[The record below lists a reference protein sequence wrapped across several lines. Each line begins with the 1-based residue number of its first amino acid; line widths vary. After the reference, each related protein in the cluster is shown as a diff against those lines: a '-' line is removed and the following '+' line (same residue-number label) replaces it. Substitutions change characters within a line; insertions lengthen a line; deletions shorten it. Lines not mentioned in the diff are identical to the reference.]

1 VSLRSD
7 LEMYPSNREKKRLT
21 AIKHNEAYL
30 ESKKPKPQKTVS
42 RDAKLKAQI
51 LLSIGAGF
59 DAQII

>member
-1 VSLRSD
+1 
-7 LEMYPSNREKKRLT
+7 MYPSNREKKRLT